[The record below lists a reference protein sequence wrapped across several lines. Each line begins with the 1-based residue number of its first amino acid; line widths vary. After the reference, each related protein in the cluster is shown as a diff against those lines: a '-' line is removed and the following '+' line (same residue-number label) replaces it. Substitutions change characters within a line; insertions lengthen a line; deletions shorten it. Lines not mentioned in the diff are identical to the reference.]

1 MRKAGLL
8 ILALLCAFML
18 SACGQTD
25 SFESWRPPEQNTEED
40 QNIDEDVVSWLPG
53 DVYSQDQNCITT
65 YFSDYRGKI
74 KVMAAEGYAF
84 AVRCYA
90 APNYTNVLY
99 DSGWR
104 KEEYAYDATNGYC
117 VIVGKKQEAITVS
130 DGANYK
136 VYLENTWIGEVENA
150 EVKGVAHRGAC
161 RILPQCTAPAY
172 IYAAA
177 QGFTAAENDMQLT
190 ADGEL
195 VMFHDTYLG
204 SVGLPDVAVSDMTL
218 AELKALDF
226 GSYVSNEFAGT
237 KILTLAEWLSL
248 CKELGLEPWID
259 VKTRPWLEENTQ
271 KAVDIVRSLGMLR
284 DVKWLNVTAGGAA
297 QLRALDPEAYL
308 VWLSPP
314 TDAIIDTVKQFKLSA
329 EDPRV
334 CMNPQNIYITEEW
347 AQKIL
352 DAGIPL
358 ACWWANAGEKAT
370 EEQVREECERLFA
383 LGVRTIT
390 VDNYNPERLL
400 AAKEVP

>member
-40 QNIDEDVVSWLPG
+40 QNIDEDVVTWLPG

-104 KEEYAYDATNGYC
+104 KGEYVYDATGGYL
-117 VIVGKKQEAITVS
+117 VVVGKKQEGITVS
-130 DGANYK
+130 AGASYK

-150 EVKGVAHRGAC
+150 EVKGVAHRGAY
-161 RILPQCTAPAY
+161 RILPQCTAPAT

-195 VMFHDTYLG
+195 VMWHDTTLG
-204 SVGLPDVAVSDMTL
+204 RLGIPDKAVSDMTL
-218 AELKALDF
+218 AELKELDF
-226 GSYVSNEFAGT
+226 GAYVSHEFAGT
-237 KILTLAEWLSL
+237 EILTLEEWLFL
-248 CKELGLEPWID
+248 CKELGLEPWLDTKIVPWQED
-259 VKTRPWLEENTQ
+259 VTK
-271 KAVDIVRSLGMLR
+271 KAVDIVRSLGMLQ
-284 DVKWLNVTAGGAA
+284 DVKWLNVTREGAM
-297 QLRALDPEAYL
+297 QLRAIDPEAYL

-314 TDAIIDTVKQFKLSA
+314 TDAIINTVKQFILSA

-334 CMNPQNIYITEEW
+334 CINPQNIYITEEW
-347 AQKIL
+347 AEKIL

-358 ACWWANAGEKAT
+358 ACWWGNAEENAT
-370 EEQVREECERLFA
+370 EGQVKDECERLFA
-383 LGVRTIT
+383 LGVQAIT

-400 AAKEVP
+400 AN